1 MRVNKSG
8 MLFFLFLTVAMI
20 FAAAGIAQN
29 SSSNKL
35 AGIAAKVGATE
46 TQNRPVFGRTD
57 PAKFNEAPKAHGGA
71 GMLKYMELL
80 GGDTFKSNILF
91 AHRGVIPSHSGIGE
105 HIHRNMEEMF
115 FIFDGRAQFTVNGH
129 TAELP
134 GRSMVLCSAGSSHGI
149 YNDTDKDIQWMNV
162 GVGMVKGKYDNIDYG
177 DDLSNA
183 VVESPAPFLWGNLDR
198 ILLNPV
204 AKAHDG
210 AGTLLFRR
218 IWSKSTF
225 KTPWYF
231 VDHCLLPPGTSI
243 GYHQHNSIE
252 EIYYIVEGSG
262 LSTVNGY
269 TFAVKA
275 GDAIPCTVTDSHGI
289 YNDSQANLEVMVV
302 CAQYPQATDTDH
314 NWGDDLSK
322 RKITKDTPIMK

>member
-1 MRVNKSG
+1 MRLANNA
-8 MLFFLFLTVAMI
+8 LLLFLALAVTGGAIGFAQQAAEKSAVATPP
-20 FAAAGIAQN
+20 A
-29 SSSNKL
+29 
-35 AGIAAKVGATE
+35 VGATE
-46 TQNRPVFGRTD
+46 TRNRPVFGRTD
-57 PAKFNEAPKAHGGA
+57 PAKFKDAPKAHGGA
-71 GMLKYMELL
+71 GTFRYMELL
-80 GGDTFKSNILF
+80 SGDVFKTNILF
-91 AHRGVIPSHSGIGE
+91 VHRGVIPPHVGIGE

-115 FIFDGRAQFTVNGH
+115 FVFDGRAQFTVNGH

-149 YNDTDKDIQWMNV
+149 YNDTDQDVQWMNV

-177 DDLSNA
+177 DDLSKA

-204 AKAHDG
+204 SGAHGG

-218 IWSKSTF
+218 IWSKPAF

-262 LSTVNGY
+262 LSTVNGL

-289 YNDSQANLEVMVV
+289 FNNSKENLEVMVV
-302 CAQYPQATDTDH
+302 CAQYPQATDTDR

-322 RKITKDTPIMK
+322 RQITKETPIMK